1 MIVFNVSPPYKEGIV
16 TYLEQSS
23 MDYTV
28 ARQNMVDCQILPNH
42 VTNPHVLKGML
53 DLPREKFVP
62 IELSGVAYLDG
73 SLPLGSGR
81 FLMEPMIVARL
92 LEVVAPDSNDVAM
105 AIGCASGYLS
115 ALLAKIVSTVVAVE
129 SDKAFTQRAGE
140 IFKQLSIDNVV
151 LVEGKLND
159 GYSKQ
164 GPYDVIIFDGAVAA
178 IPDTIID
185 QLANAGRLATV
196 VIEENG
202 VGRVRMLTR
211 HGDTISSR
219 DMFDASTPFL
229 TGFKNEAKFSF

>member
-1 MIVFNVSPPYKEGIV
+1 MIVFNVSSPYKEGIV
-16 TYLEQSS
+16 TYLEQLF

-42 VTNPHVLKGML
+42 VTNPYILEGML
-53 DLPREKFVP
+53 NLPREKFVP
-62 IELSGVAYLDG
+62 TELTGVAYLDG

-105 AIGCASGYLS
+105 AVGCASGYLS

-129 SDKAFTQRAGE
+129 SEKAFTQRAGE

-196 VIEENG
+196 VIEEDG

>member
-1 MIVFNVSPPYKEGIV
+1 
-16 TYLEQSS
+16 
-23 MDYTV
+23 MDYAA

-42 VTNPHVLKGML
+42 VTNPYVVGGML

-62 IELSGVAYLDG
+62 TELIGVAYLDD

-105 AIGCASGYLS
+105 AVGCASGYLS

-129 SDKAFTQRAGE
+129 SDKAFIQRAGE

-178 IPDTIID
+178 IPDTIIE
-185 QLANAGRLATV
+185 QLANGGRLATV

-202 VGRVRMLTR
+202 VGRAQMLTR

-229 TGFKNEAKFSF
+229 TGFKNEVKFSF